1 MLRIALAVLHL
12 LALGIGFGAV
22 ISRGQ
27 SMLEPLTDATLRRAF
42 RDDTMWGVAAGLWFV
57 TGLWRLL
64 AGTEKAT
71 SYYLS
76 NHVFF
81 AKMGMFVLIFAL
93 ELWPMI
99 TLIRWRRMRGLGLS
113 SEEVAQRQA
122 ARRIASISFVEAAL
136 VAFMVIA
143 AVMMARG
150 YGAPS

>member
-1 MLRIALAVLHL
+1 MLRLTLAVLHL

-27 SMLEPLTDATLRRAF
+27 SVLEPPTDASLRRVF
-42 RDDTMWGVAAGLWFV
+42 RDDTLWGIAAGLWFV

-71 SYYLS
+71 SYYVN
-76 NHVFF
+76 NHIFF

-99 TLIRWRRMRGLGLS
+99 TLIRWRRVRGAGHS
-113 SEEVAQRQA
+113 AEEVAKPHT

-150 YGAPS
+150 YGVRS